1 MFKDFNRRLQ
11 RDLKRIV
18 DARIVT
24 SDAQLKEDLKVISE
38 LILSLH
44 LMQSF
49 HNDSLLIVLAAVST
63 Y

>member
-18 DARIVT
+18 DARIVV

-44 LMQSF
+44 LIQSF
-49 HNDSLLIVLAAVST
+49 HNYSLLIVLAAVST